1 MRCIFLLIF
10 VLLFTKPVISKN
22 IFEITLLATA
32 IPLLYDQYFDN
43 SLSEET
49 KYNKTN
55 KILEQQTRGKL
66 KISEKINVGSR
77 SDLIYYLT
85 VIEEL
90 ELYSNSY

>member
-1 MRCIFLLIF
+1 MRSLFIFIF
-10 VLLFTKPVISKN
+10 VLLFTKPVHSKN

-32 IPLLYDQYFDN
+32 IPLLYDQYFDK

-49 KYNKTN
+49 KYNKID
-55 KILEQQTRGKL
+55 KILEKDTRSEL
-66 KISEKINVGSR
+66 KISEKINIGSR
-77 SDLIYYLT
+77 SDLIYYLS

>member
-1 MRCIFLLIF
+1 MRSLFIFIF
-10 VLLFTKPVISKN
+10 VFLFTKPVHSKN

-49 KYNKTN
+49 KYNKIN
-55 KILEQQTRGKL
+55 KILEKHTRSEL
-66 KISEKINVGSR
+66 KISEKINIGSR
-77 SDLIYYLT
+77 SDLIYYLS

-90 ELYSNSY
+90 ELYSTSY